1 MRKYFFPVVI
11 LISLIMLALLA
22 GNSAVR
28 TKDFLGVL
36 SGGGTDGHKMILY
49 QVRLPRIAA
58 AVFSGAGL
66 SVSGFL
72 LQGSL
77 DNRIASPG
85 ILGINNGAGLF
96 VLLSA
101 CFFPFQA
108 AMKCLMA
115 FLGALLVT
123 FMAYGLAAK
132 TGMSKTSVVLA
143 GVAVSALCASIIDIM
158 ISWRPEIVADKT
170 AFQIGGFAAVSAMMV
185 SFGAPVIAF
194 GLLAAFVTAP
204 SMDILRLGDETAHG
218 LGLNTRRYRGLC
230 VFCSALLAGAAI
242 SMGGLIGFVGLI
254 VPNCVRSLWRGNA
267 RPVVFFCAVYGA
279 LLLLLCDTLSRMVVF
294 PYELPCGLFLS
305 IAGAPFLILTLIRKR
320 KRLGAD

>member
-36 SGGGTDGHKMILY
+36 SGGGTDGHKMILF

-132 TGMSKTSVVLA
+132 TGM

-185 SFGAPVIAF
+185 SFGAPVNAF

-267 RPVVFFCAVYGA
+267 RPAVFFCAVYGA